1 MHEMS
6 IAMSIVDAVEER
18 ARQERAEIITAV
30 ELDVGK
36 LSGVEVDSLRFCF
49 SAAVKNSMLEEATL
63 AIRVIQP
70 EGKCSDCGRRFPV
83 DFHYATCVS
92 CGSFRVDLIAGREL
106 TIRSITLE

>member
-18 ARQERAEIITAV
+18 ARQERAEKITAL
-30 ELDVGK
+30 ELDIGK

-49 SAAVKNSMLEEATL
+49 SAAVKNSMLDGASL
-63 AIRVIQP
+63 DIRVIQP
-70 EGKCSDCGRRFPV
+70 EGRCSDCGESFPV
-83 DFHYATCVS
+83 DFHYAKCVS
-92 CGSFRVDLIAGREL
+92 CGSFRVDLVAGREL